1 MALAMTLDEFFD
13 MAQLGGQIK
22 ACHDIFEILQNDS
35 MTPEQKSLALGQYQ
49 TETVEKFK
57 KAQLKFKMGHGK
69 VRTDENSIDTL
80 G

>member
-1 MALAMTLDEFFD
+1 MARAMTLDEFFD

-35 MTPEQKSLALGQYQ
+35 MTPEQQSLALGKYQ
-49 TETVEKFK
+49 AEVFENFK
-57 KAQLKFKMGHGK
+57 KSQLKFKMSEGR
-69 VRTDENSIDTL
+69 VRMDEDSIDSL